1 MSPLQRWITW
11 FEGLPPELRKMLGF
25 HLAVLGRGTVP
36 VPEGAPLEGAGV
48 GLCERLRAAADDALS
63 EAGLAVS
70 LVALT
75 DFVFRRRG
83 RRESWIAEE
92 RQHDRL
98 IARAAA
104 AGNAELADRVRR
116 SRERLPFRS
125 RQWIRAG
132 EGWALLRSSVLAE
145 DTIERW
151 LGEALAPVAAH

>member
-1 MSPLQRWITW
+1 MSPLQRWIAL

-36 VPEGAPLEGAGV
+36 VPDGVPLEGADV
-48 GLCERLRAAADDALS
+48 GLCERLRAAADDAFS

-70 LVALT
+70 PVALT

-83 RRESWIAEE
+83 RRESWDAEE

-104 AGNAELADRVRR
+104 SGNPELADR
-116 SRERLPFRS
+116 
-125 RQWIRAG
+125 
-132 EGWALLRSSVLAE
+132 
-145 DTIERW
+145 
-151 LGEALAPVAAH
+151 